1 MTRTSSY
8 IIQRCGDSAGPRWP
22 NDPEGGGALESYF
35 AGTRD
40 RDAAEAACTDTYSE
54 NDLQR

>member
-1 MTRTSSY
+1 MTGLQATLY
-8 IIQRCGDSAGPRWP
+8 KGVVILPVHDGLTTQK
-22 NDPEGGGALESYF
+22 GGGALESYF